1 MRKRVAVDLDGVIWD
16 LLDIWIDYYNLMFG
30 DQVTPEDIK
39 EYDVSVS
46 MTKTSRENIV
56 EILTIPML
64 WKNVKPFENSYE
76 YLSKL
81 NQKYELVIATK
92 SDYRQY
98 KIKVERLIE
107 LFPFISPEQI
117 ICIDDKSYLD
127 VDWLIDDY
135 VENLKRGNF
144 NKILIDAPYNKNEK
158 DFIVAKDL
166 KEAYEILE
174 NYYNGEMI

>member
-1 MRKRVAVDLDGVIWD
+1 MRKRIAVDLDGVIWD
-16 LLDIWIDYYNLMFG
+16 LLEIWVDYYNLIF
-30 DQVTPEDIK
+30 DDNITPLDIED
-39 EYDVSVS
+39 YDVSIA
-46 MTKTSRENIV
+46 MTKASREEIV
-56 EILTIPML
+56 NILTFPTF
-64 WKNVKPFENSYE
+64 WKNIQPFENSYE

-81 NQKYELVIATK
+81 DQKYELVIATK

-98 KIKVERLIE
+98 KTKVERVIE
-107 LFPFISPEQI
+107 LFPFISPKQI
-117 ICIDDKSYLD
+117 ICIDDKSFLD

-135 VENLKRGNF
+135 SENLKCGKF
-144 NKILIDAPYNKNEK
+144 NKILIDAPYNKKIK